1 MTASTPNLKPA
12 GYGTASSSSSGSS
25 TPQPSRSPK
34 QNIAPVSIINNTDVE
49 SPLLSPKSNNLL
61 LSNPQSLSQEH
72 QIESR
77 SLQKGLSQRHL
88 SMLGI
93 AGSIGTGL
101 FLGLGGAVSTGGP
114 LGALL
119 GYAVI
124 GLVVCS
130 VQFALGEVTALM
142 PVTGSFV
149 RHAEV
154 LVDPAMGFAIGWN
167 LVYGNLLSIPSEI
180 VAVCVL
186 VKFWTGDG
194 LNPTAVILPF
204 IALTGG
210 IGMAFVRVFGEVE
223 FVFAL
228 LKILLVVFLIVLGLV
243 INLGGVPGT
252 GVIGFRYWRDPGP
265 FVEYIAQG
273 DWGRFL
279 GFWAVM
285 TGAVFSFA
293 GVESLAMA
301 AAETR
306 NPREA
311 IPRAVKRVFARI
323 VIFYGLAVFVVGL
336 LVPSNDERLKGS
348 GDTVAQSP
356 FVLAAAAAGI
366 KGIPSLVNAIVITSA
381 WSAANQS
388 LLAGTRVLYGLALK
402 GQAPKIFLRTTSWG
416 TPYMCVLLFT
426 VFMFLSFLSL
436 SENAISVFWWLV
448 MLTAAGVLV
457 SWSSILLNH
466 IRLLKAMKK
475 QGISTDRL
483 PWHNWWTGRSSFL
496 DVREAEVDNQ
506 QSTHPP
512 SGLSCASSFCSR
524 AASVSSPRAVG
535 TPPSLCRRTCQS
547 FDCFVQTCCLDT
559 NVTYSDIP
567 IVLAA
572 YLGWKFFR
580 KTSITPLDQIPLEE
594 AFEQAEENLSVQTQG
609 FQPTKKTRGWTRF
622 VSWIWD

>member
-12 GYGTASSSSSGSS
+12 GYGTSSSSSSGSS
-25 TPQPSRSPK
+25 TPLPSRSPK
-34 QNIAPVSIINNTDVE
+34 QNIARVSIINNTDVE
-49 SPLLSPKSNNLL
+49 SPLLSPKSNNPL

-194 LNPTAVILPF
+194 LNPAAVILPF

-252 GVIGFRYWRDPGP
+252 GVIGFRYWRDP
-265 FVEYIAQG
+265 
-273 DWGRFL
+273 
-279 GFWAVM
+279 
-285 TGAVFSFA
+285 
-293 GVESLAMA
+293 
-301 AAETR
+301 
-306 NPREA
+306 EA

-506 QSTHPP
+506 QSTHPQ

-572 YLGWKFFR
+572 YLGWKFFL

>member
-1 MTASTPNLKPA
+1 MTASSPNPKP
-12 GYGTASSSSSGSS
+12 GYGTVSSSSSGSS
-25 TPQPSRSPK
+25 TPRRPTSPRK
-34 QNIAPVSIINNTDVE
+34 KIAPVNVTNHADVE
-49 SPLLSPKSNNLL
+49 SPLPSPKSNNPL
-61 LSNPQSLSQEH
+61 LSTPQNLSQEH
-72 QIESR
+72 RIESK

-101 FLGLGGAVSTGGP
+101 FLGLGGAVSMGGP

-130 VQFALGEVTALM
+130 VQFALGEVAALM

-149 RHAEV
+149 RHSEV

-186 VKFWTGDG
+186 VKFWTGDA
-194 LNPTAVILPF
+194 LNPAAVILPF

-223 FVFAL
+223 FVFAM

-252 GVIGFRYWRDPGP
+252 EMIGFKYWRDPGP

-273 DWGRFL
+273 DLGKFL

-336 LVPSNDERLKGS
+336 LVPSNDERLEGS
-348 GDTVAQSP
+348 GDSVAQSP

-402 GQAPKIFLRTTSWG
+402 GQAPKVFLRTTSWG

-426 VFMFLSFLSL
+426 AFMFLSFLSL
-436 SENAISVFWWLV
+436 SKNAISVFWWLV

-483 PWHNWWTGRSSFL
+483 PWHNWWTEYTSPAGLVMCIVILFTSGFSVFTTGRW
-496 DVREAEVDNQ
+496 D
-506 QSTHPP
+506 
-512 SGLSCASSFCSR
+512 
-524 AASVSSPRAVG
+524 AAKFVSSY
-535 TPPSLCRRTCQS
+535 L
-547 FDCFVQTCCLDT
+547 
-559 NVTYSDIP
+559 DIP
-567 IVLAA
+567 IVLVA
-572 YLGWKFFR
+572 YLSWKLLR
-580 KTSITPLDQIPLEE
+580 KTSIIPLDQIPLEE
-594 AFEQAEENLSVQTQG
+594 AFEQAEENIMVQTQG
-609 FQPTKKTRGWTRF
+609 FPPTKAKGWTRF